1 MRTTSIVRDGLV
13 EVRLDSN
20 RTSAS
25 AAEPVEVRLVVDAPA
40 GTKVTMP
47 IVGANLGGLNVTDRQ
62 LIRDLPIDREPTRRR
77 WIFRFTVESIESGRF
92 IIPAMEVLYR
102 LPGDATGPTS
112 QQSIRTKPLG
122 IEIVSLLGDD
132 PDPKAFRGIKGAV
145 DTPELPSTRTHGGWI
160 VLGFLI
166 SALVCLAG
174 LLWWRRDRVP
184 NPVQWAS
191 NEVSKINTLLEA
203 QAISTND
210 AYAELSHVLR
220 ILLERETGIPA
231 TALSSRELKDELT
244 AKSCPPPLIA
254 RLTQFLSDA
263 DEVKFSGRSRPR
275 VSLTVSPTSSS
286 RNRETNR
293 SDVDRAAARG
303 LSKHVPSPLVSGL
316 VDIAARGRLADVVR
330 ATSAERFLQLC
341 CIELGPSPELA
352 TAIAMAPAD
361 TSVPGGRSDDRLL
374 GSPPDRPRQNGRL
387 LGGDRD

>member
-1 MRTTSIVRDGLV
+1 MTTWNRCSVSSINGSDGGESVPNGYTRQPLGDTDVQPLHIFLCWHFRRPIPLSGGFFEFGAGLPTLAPTSIVRDGLV

-275 VSLTVSPTSSS
+275 VSLTVSPTSSA
-286 RNRETNR
+286 REIVKQIEVM
-293 SDVDRAAARG
+293 SIAQQRG
-303 LSKHVPSPLVSGL
+303 V
-316 VDIAARGRLADVVR
+316 
-330 ATSAERFLQLC
+330 
-341 CIELGPSPELA
+341 
-352 TAIAMAPAD
+352 
-361 TSVPGGRSDDRLL
+361 
-374 GSPPDRPRQNGRL
+374 
-387 LGGDRD
+387 